1 MTAIAI
7 IGGGGMIG
15 QKIAHSL
22 QRGRLAWANVREVT
36 LYDRVFPPSGLP
48 GMNQR
53 RIEFGDP
60 AATRALAAGR
70 PDVIFHLA
78 AIVSGEAERD
88 FDLGW
93 QVNVLSFWA
102 LLMAL
107 RAEHVASGGTWRP
120 RLVLASSAAAF
131 GPPFAADGID
141 DSFICEPRSSYGAQ
155 KVIAEHMVSDF
166 SRKGF
171 IDGISLR
178 LPTITVRP
186 GRANAALSSCFSAII
201 REPLRG
207 RRVVLPLPVE
217 TRHIHASPR
226 SAAEFFLHAAT
237 LDTARLDGHR
247 ALNMPS
253 VSCTVAEQIECLRA
267 FAGSDAVALIDR
279 RPDPAVRGIVCNWPQ
294 RFRAARAHELG
305 FRVEANFDDILAAYV
320 GDDMEADRSEAA
332 S

>member
-15 QKIAHSL
+15 RKIAHRL
-22 QRGRLAWANVREVT
+22 QHGGLAGVAALEVT
-36 LYDRVFPPSGLP
+36 LYDRVFPGVGLT
-48 GMNQR
+48 GMNRQ

-60 AATRALAAGR
+60 AAARALAAGR

-107 RAEHVASGGTWRP
+107 RAEHLASGGTWRP

-131 GPPFAADGID
+131 GPPFAAEGID

-155 KVIAEHMVSDF
+155 KVIAEHMVGDF

-186 GRANAALSSCFSAII
+186 GQANAALSSCFSAII

-207 RRVVLPLPVE
+207 RRAVLPLPE
-217 TRHIHASPR
+217 DTRHIHASPR
-226 SAAEFFLHAAT
+226 AAAGFFLHAAT
-237 LDTARLDGHR
+237 LDTARLDGRR

-253 VSCTVAEQIECLRA
+253 VSCTVAEQIDCLRA
-267 FAGSDAVALIDR
+267 FAGSEAVALIDH
-279 RPDPAVRGIVCNWPQ
+279 RPDPAVSGIVCNWPQ
-294 RFRAARAHELG
+294 RFRTARAQELG
-305 FRVEANFDDILAAYV
+305 FRVEARFDDILAAYV
-320 GDDMEADRSEAA
+320 EDDMAADRSEALP
-332 S
+332 